1 MQMLYLSLICCWR
14 LKSTPMALCMLQKS
28 GMWGRVCT
36 PRSMYQHSRGTS
48 SVRGWRCCWLVPQI
62 CSTAESAQA
71 PLRQKPKHLFNLRHV
86 LTLLWHGLLTEGDV
100 FVFLSV
106 LLHKVMLRK
115 HFSTKTEI
123 LFPSLPSHKGV
134 RCRHVV
140 PKLVLRFCPSIH
152 VPYTYFLG
160 CPNLKETFSLLVWVP
175 GLDSQLWDLRTAGCT
190 SAPCREIAGSIAA
203 VSSLSDGL
211 VHSVMHGCIGWSVF
225 LQLPGGLCLWKP
237 AVGLFLPTALS
248 YGNKWLFLLYWTLSQ
263 FHLVAAFI

>member
-1 MQMLYLSLICCWR
+1 M
-14 LKSTPMALCMLQKS
+14 
-28 GMWGRVCT
+28 CT

-134 RCRHVV
+134 RCRHAV

-152 VPYTYFLG
+152 VPYTYILG
-160 CPNLKETFSLLVWVP
+160 CPSQGRPSACSCESLVWTASS
-175 GLDSQLWDLRTAGCT
+175 GTSGQLGAHQ
-190 SAPCREIAGSIAA
+190 P
-203 VSSLSDGL
+203 L
-211 VHSVMHGCIGWSVF
+211 VG
-225 LQLPGGLCLWKP
+225 K
-237 AVGLFLPTALS
+237 
-248 YGNKWLFLLYWTLSQ
+248 
-263 FHLVAAFI
+263 